1 MRNTAPMDPRQV
13 IKEGELEK
21 RSDNFL
27 QLWKKKL
34 CVLTPEGLSI
44 SDAEEGFMRPRRSGG
59 GAGGGGG
66 GTAGAGGA
74 VAGGGAGGVSGGGS
88 SSGSAKELPFAS
100 IKTLD
105 CVERKGKYV
114 YFTIV
119 TAENKEIDFRCL
131 DETGWNAQITLALV
145 QFKNQQAVREARARQ
160 QQQQQQQQQHL
171 PQSVRN

>member
-1 MRNTAPMDPRQV
+1 MDPRQV

-44 SDAEEGFMRPRRSGG
+44 SDAEEGFMRPRR
-59 GAGGGGG
+59 GGGGG
-66 GTAGAGGA
+66 G
-74 VAGGGAGGVSGGGS
+74 
-88 SSGSAKELPFAS
+88 GSAKELPFAS

-160 QQQQQQQQQHL
+160 QQQQQQQHL
-171 PQSVRN
+171 PQSVR

>member
-1 MRNTAPMDPRQV
+1 MRNTVPMDPRQV

-44 SDAEEGFMRPRRSGG
+44 SDAEEGFMRPRR
-59 GAGGGGG
+59 GGG

-74 VAGGGAGGVSGGGS
+74 VAGAGAGGAGGVGGG
-88 SSGSAKELPFAS
+88 GSAKELPFAS

-160 QQQQQQQQQHL
+160 QQQQQQQHL